1 VALGN
6 SSETDG
12 YFSYAIGYNSTIL
25 KATNGPI
32 LTASS
37 VFGGAYNFIQGSY
50 STAVGGRRL
59 TITRDNQT
67 ALGQYNNPNT
77 DAILVIGNGTSEQNR
92 SNVLELSGNGIIK
105 LPASAFQTVGEDTFL
120 KILGPNNENY
130 GLKLELLP

>member
-12 YFSYAIGYNSTIL
+12 YFAYALGYNSTIL
-25 KATNGPI
+25 RKTNGPV

-37 VFGGAYNFIQGSY
+37 AFGGAHSVVQGSY
-50 STAVGGRRL
+50 STAVGGKRIK
-59 TITRDNQT
+59 ITKDNQT
-67 ALGQYNNPNT
+67 VLGQYNDPNT
-77 DAILVIGNGTSEQNR
+77 DAVIVVGGGTDEQNR
-92 SNVLELSGNGIIK
+92 TNALELSGNGIFK
-105 LPASAFQTVGEDTFL
+105 LPSSAFQTVGEDTYL